1 MTKTSS
7 KKSSARS
14 SSSKGN
20 SSSSNS
26 SGGLTLSK
34 VKTKLKNG
42 SKPAIAFLT
51 SATFIEVALV
61 GAAGFVLW
69 KNREKIQA
77 YLDEKGID
85 IPGAVSAKF
94 GQWFGS
100 GEVEADERSYTQ

>member
-1 MTKTSS
+1 MAKTTS

-14 SSSKGN
+14 TALKGN
-20 SSSSNS
+20 SNASN
-26 SGGLTLSK
+26 GLSIEK
-34 VKTKLKNG
+34 VKTKLKEG
-42 SKPAIAFLT
+42 SKPALAFVT

-85 IPGAVSAKF
+85 IPGAVSEKF
-94 GQWFGS
+94 GQWFGGNAS
-100 GEVEADERSYTQ
+100 EEDRSYTQ